1 MNACI
6 LSGTFKTT
14 KRYYLSKDGWNYF
27 NFTFVARNGH
37 FEVYCSGHPPLNGQD
52 NDVNK
57 THIFRSGKLCFVSG
71 HEPRTQAR
79 AEELAGQWAEYVKCI
94 EPLLGPAIARVSSG

>member
-6 LSGTFKTT
+6 IPGTFKITQ
-14 KRYYLSKDGWNYF
+14 KCYRSKDGRHYF

-37 FEVYCSGHPPLNGQD
+37 FDVHCTTHPPLNGQD
-52 NDVNK
+52 DDVNK
-57 THIFRSGKLCFVSG
+57 THIYGSGKLCFVSG

-79 AEELAGQWAEYVKCI
+79 AEELAGQWAEYFI
-94 EPLLGPAIARVSSG
+94 EYRRTGVSQS